1 MKKVLFMALTAL
13 FCFSTAS
20 AQKTVIAQKD
30 QKVYEYDKLEKQPE
44 FPGGTNAL
52 VSYLQKNVKYPADAQ
67 KQKIEGNVVVSFVIE
82 ADGSVGEAK
91 VIKKAF
97 PSLDAEALRIVTA
110 MPKWK
115 PGTVNGQPVRVKFAF
130 PVSFRL

>member
-1 MKKVLFMALTAL
+1 MALTAL

-52 VSYLQKNVKYPADAQ
+52 FSYLQKNVKYPADAQ

-91 VIKKAF
+91 VIKEAF

-115 PGTVNGQPVRVKFAF
+115 PGTINGQPVRVKFAF